1 MYKRQA
7 VILAELDMRLESSNI
22 KQTRRNFEGN
32 NLLYVPEVYLDY
44 CTENL
49 LVMEKI
55 EGIPVDRIENL
66 NDLGV
71 DLRLVAERGVEIFL
85 KQVFIDNF
93 FHADMHPGNIFID
106 AKNPSDPAYVA
117 VDYAIVGSLSE
128 EEQYQIGRMLVAVIG
143 RDFNEVASI
152 LILSLIH
159 I

>member
-1 MYKRQA
+1 M
-7 VILAELDMRLESSNI
+7 
-22 KQTRRNFEGN
+22 
-32 NLLYVPEVYLDY
+32 PEVYIDY

-55 EGIPVDRIENL
+55 EGIPVDRIEIL

-106 AKNPSDPAYVA
+106 AKIRLTPH
-117 VDYAIVGSLSE
+117 
-128 EEQYQIGRMLVAVIG
+128 MLLLTMQLLV
-143 RDFNEVASI
+143 
-152 LILSLIH
+152 H
-159 I
+159 